1 MSFENKYI
9 FFLCALGV
17 FNCLGVSGYFLFF
30 DRRKRLQNKLFGLLA
45 LLLSIKVGKTLYMA
59 FGNEKNLMYAQIGLS
74 ACLLIGVILY
84 YYVKASLDKVQRIP
98 LAWKWHIGLWVI
110 IILGV
115 GFLKPYHSHINF
127 WNSYYVW
134 FIYMVWG
141 TYMMM
146 CGILLRKKIVGL
158 FLHTDRDK
166 AQDIWLVSVFTGNV
180 LVYLAYIVG
189 YYWLYLVEMLTFSF
203 VFYTVLLIFL
213 GLKNRVTIFQGIPEK
228 YGSLKIE
235 DDEAN
240 ALQEKLG
247 VLMGR
252 EELFKNPN
260 LKLLDVAKR
269 MNVSQHKLSQFLNDN
284 LGTSFSNFIN
294 QKRIDKAI
302 QILEQNNRITLEA
315 VGYES
320 GFSTKSVFYST
331 FKKVTGK
338 TPSRFRKA
346 TS

>member
-17 FNCLGVSGYFLFF
+17 FNCVLVSSYFLFF
-30 DRRKRLQNKLFGLLA
+30 DRRKRPQNRLFGLLT

-74 ACLLIGVILY
+74 VCLLIGITLH
-84 YYVKASLDKVQRIP
+84 YYVKASLDKVYRMP
-98 LAWKWHIGLWVI
+98 TPWKWHIGLWVCLA
-110 IILGV
+110 LGV
-115 GFLKPYHSHINF
+115 GFLKPYDDNINF
-127 WNSYYVW
+127 WNNYLVW
-134 FIYMVWG
+134 FIYLVWG
-141 TYMMM
+141 AYIMM
-146 CGILLRKKIVGL
+146 CGILLRKNIAGL
-158 FLHTDRDK
+158 FLYKGRNTTE
-166 AQDIWLVSVFTGNV
+166 QIWSVSVFTGNV

-189 YYWLYLVEMLTFSF
+189 FYWLYLVEMLTFSF

-213 GLKNRVTIFQGIPEK
+213 GLKNRAVVFQGIPEK

-247 VLMGR
+247 LLMDR

-284 LGTSFSNFIN
+284 LGTSFSSFIN
-294 QKRIDKAI
+294 QKRIDNAI
-302 QILEQNNRITLEA
+302 QILGENNRITLEA
-315 VGYES
+315 IGYES

-338 TPSRFRKA
+338 TPSSFRKE

>member
-17 FNCLGVSGYFLFF
+17 FNCVLVSGYFLLF
-30 DRRKRLQNKLFGLLA
+30 DRQKRPQNRLFGLLT
-45 LLLSIKVGKTLYMA
+45 LLVSIKVGKTLYMA
-59 FGNEKNLMYAQIGLS
+59 FGNEKNLMYAQIGLL
-74 ACLLIGVILY
+74 ACLLIGITLH
-84 YYVKASLDKVQRIP
+84 YYVKASLDKVYRMP
-98 LAWKWHIGLWVI
+98 TPWKWHIGLWVCLA
-110 IILGV
+110 LGV
-115 GFLKPYHSHINF
+115 GFLKPYDDNINF
-127 WNSYYVW
+127 WNNYLVW
-134 FIYMVWG
+134 FIYLVWG
-141 TYMMM
+141 AYIMM
-146 CGILLRKKIVGL
+146 CGILLRKNIAGL
-158 FLHTDRDK
+158 FLYKGRNTTE
-166 AQDIWLVSVFTGNV
+166 QIWSVSVFTGNV

-189 YYWLYLVEMLTFSF
+189 FYWLYLVEMLTFSF

-213 GLKNRVTIFQGIPEK
+213 GLKNRAVVFQGIPEK

-240 ALQEKLG
+240 ALQEKLAL
-247 VLMGR
+247 LMYR

-260 LKLLDVAKR
+260 LKLIDVAKR

-284 LGTSFSNFIN
+284 LGTSFSSFIN

-302 QILEQNNRITLEA
+302 KILGENNRITLEA

-338 TPSRFRKA
+338 TPSSFRKE
-346 TS
+346 TR